1 MNFSEYLKHDAT
13 TLAALVADGTVTAT
27 ELLDLAEQRAHQVQP
42 QINAICRFMP
52 EPAREQLR
60 TGLSG
65 PLAGVPFLI
74 KDAVQ
79 DYAGLPTSMGSRAAL
94 GPVPKVHSHIVRR
107 LLASGAVIF
116 GKTNTPELALKGI
129 TDPIAFGRSCN
140 PWNLAH
146 SPGGSSGG
154 AAAAVAAGIV
164 PMAAGNDGGGSIR
177 IPAAYCGLFGLRPS
191 RGRVSV
197 GPALGEVWDG
207 ASSDGVLS
215 RSVRD
220 TALALDILAGAEPGD
235 PYAIAP
241 PAASF
246 VELSQRDCRRLRI
259 GFTSRSP
266 MDTPVHPEAV
276 LAVNRAAELL
286 TKLGHHV
293 EQAEPVINAN
303 ALAESF
309 LHLYFDHVSATLAR
323 AKVYGAKDSE
333 FELLTRVIGVL
344 GRAVSASTA
353 TNHRLQRN
361 NFSQSLA
368 TFHQQYDL
376 LLTPTVAH
384 PAITHEQGE
393 IPGWQGA
400 ILSGLLNTGMLGVLA
415 RLGLMDGAIRHMAR
429 DNLTYVPF
437 TQLANLTGTPAMSVP
452 LHWTAENLPLGV
464 QFIAPFGDEATLL
477 QLATELEQAQP
488 WFDRLPAM
496 TGDS

>member
-1 MNFSEYLKHDAT
+1 MNYSDYLNHDAT
-13 TLAALVADGTVTAT
+13 ALASLVASSEITAT

-42 QINAICRFMP
+42 QVNAVCRFMP

-60 TGLSG
+60 AGLSG

-79 DYAGLPTSMGSRAAL
+79 DYAGLPTSFGTRATI
-94 GPVPKVHSHIVRR
+94 GPVPHVHSHIVRR

-116 GKTNTPELALKGI
+116 GKTNTPEFALKGI
-129 TDPIAFGRSCN
+129 TDPVAFGRSSN

-146 SPGGSSGG
+146 TPGGSSGG

-215 RSVRD
+215 RSVLD

-235 PYAIAP
+235 PYIIAP

-246 VELSQRDCRRLRI
+246 VDLSKRDLRRLRI

-276 LAVNRAAELL
+276 IAVNRATELL
-286 TKLGHHV
+286 AKLGHHV
-293 EQAEPVINAN
+293 EPAEPIIDAN
-303 ALAESF
+303 ALANSF

-323 AKVYGAKDSE
+323 AKAFGAKDSE

-344 GRAVSASTA
+344 GRAISAGTA

-368 TFHQQYDL
+368 SFHQQYDL

-393 IPGWQGA
+393 IPGWQGT
-400 ILSGLLNTGMLGVLA
+400 ILSGLLNTGLLAVLA
-415 RLGLMDGAIRHMAR
+415 RIGLMDGAIRHMAR

-452 LHWTAENLPLGV
+452 LHWTADNLPLGV
-464 QFIAPFGDEATLL
+464 QFIAPFGDETTLL
-477 QLATELEQAQP
+477 QLAMELERAQP
-488 WFDRLPAM
+488 WFDRLPSM
-496 TGDS
+496 TRKP